1 MVWSVNNL
9 RYGTAAHVAHVR
21 RRPTSDGVGFLRL
34 YSFEPVKRWTTTT
47 SRRRRPLQRR
57 GNRASRCDQRR
68 SPVCEKSS
76 AEDGADESEKNVR
89 EAAVATAARDFSGE
103 PSGDEAEKN
112 PTDEPAIDDYTED
125 LVYVSQV
132 RTTRACSSS

>member
-1 MVWSVNNL
+1 V
-9 RYGTAAHVAHVR
+9 
-21 RRPTSDGVGFLRL
+21 TSAD
-34 YSFEPVKRWTTTT
+34 
-47 SRRRRPLQRR
+47 LQFAK
-57 GNRASRCDQRR
+57 N
-68 SPVCEKSS
+68 PS

-125 LVYVSQV
+125 LVYVSQG
-132 RTTRACSSS
+132 